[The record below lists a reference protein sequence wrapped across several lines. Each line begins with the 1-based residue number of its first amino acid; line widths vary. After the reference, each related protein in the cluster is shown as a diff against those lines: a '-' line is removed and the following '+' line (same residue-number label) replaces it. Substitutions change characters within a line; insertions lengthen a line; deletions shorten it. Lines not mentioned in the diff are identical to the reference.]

1 MNYILSDK
9 TGTLTQNEMVFK
21 KLSINDVGSY
31 QAKDEKLLK
40 VILRK
45 NYEVAKG
52 PMQDIQ

>member
-1 MNYILSDK
+1 MHYILSDK

-40 VILRK
+40 AILRK
-45 NYEVAKG
+45 HYEKCIG
-52 PMQDIQ
+52 PM